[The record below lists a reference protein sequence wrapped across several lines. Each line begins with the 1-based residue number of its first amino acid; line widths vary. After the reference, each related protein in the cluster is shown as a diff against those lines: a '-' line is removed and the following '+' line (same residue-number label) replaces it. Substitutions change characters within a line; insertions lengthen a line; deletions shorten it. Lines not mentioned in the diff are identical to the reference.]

1 MHSVPLGH
9 QYKTPSGLPGNLLGV
24 ANHVMHWCSN
34 TRGAGVRKLRANKQT
49 LSEELCVA
57 LLSAGAGT
65 HVLDKQLASI
75 FRLYR
80 IAQSS
85 TTMFTDLLLV
95 YLVNTTCAIMNIM
108 ANLIFTIVSLIQLF
122 LQTSHINALA
132 MLQLSPMNITNFVKL
147 AGAQRILIHMHCD
160 LSVIC
165 HARLPF
171 HLTFKALGRP
181 AEQ

>member
-108 ANLIFTIVSLIQLF
+108 ANLIFTIVSLSGACILSCCSCRLTSLHVLAEIAVILLF
-122 LQTSHINALA
+122 QHTR
-132 MLQLSPMNITNFVKL
+132 T
-147 AGAQRILIHMHCD
+147 C
-160 LSVIC
+160 
-165 HARLPF
+165 
-171 HLTFKALGRP
+171 
-181 AEQ
+181 